1 MLYLKPEIWA
11 QLSVG
16 ERMERLLGWSLDD
29 CKAILEW
36 DVNNPDITHGTRN
49 IMMNAKIQVIKAVL
63 MTTVKT
69 AEQNRRIE
77 DQRDAI
83 FGEMAAEYR
92 RLKAIDGGKKGS
104 SQARK

>member
-11 QLSVG
+11 RLSVG

-36 DVNNPDITHGTRN
+36 DVNNPNMTHGTRN
-49 IMMNAKIQVIKAVL
+49 IMVNAKIQVL
-63 MTTVKT
+63 TTMVKS
-69 AEQNRRIE
+69 AEQNRRVE

-83 FGEMAAEYR
+83 FG
-92 RLKAIDGGKKGS
+92 KNG
-104 SQARK
+104 